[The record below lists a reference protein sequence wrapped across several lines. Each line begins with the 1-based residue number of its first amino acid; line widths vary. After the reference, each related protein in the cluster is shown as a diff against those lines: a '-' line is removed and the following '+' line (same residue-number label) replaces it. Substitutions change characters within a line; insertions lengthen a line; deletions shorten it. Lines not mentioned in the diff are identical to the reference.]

1 MESSISPRLVTQ
13 LRWSDQIAW
22 FSSLDFSFFDKNA
35 CSKLKLSIWFNDRR
49 FLDNYNHCE
58 EQLSISPAMGVS
70 HTLHCVSSRLC
81 FLSLADN
88 QTLWCGLEPLCPPC
102 PPCRYSDTVM
112 WSVPQSVVWTTLS
125 TEMKIK
131 GHTCCRQGDKKS
143 IHRKVTVKFIS
154 IEPTVILTLEPAH

>member
-1 MESSISPRLVTQ
+1 MVKSNCLVHC
-13 LRWSDQIAW
+13 LHVS
-22 FSSLDFSFFDKNA
+22 FSDKNA
-35 CSKLKLSIWFNDRR
+35 CSKLKLRMWVNDRR

-58 EQLSISPAMGVS
+58 EQLSISPVMGVS
-70 HTLHCVSSRLC
+70 DTLCVFQIVFS
-81 FLSLADN
+81 
-88 QTLWCGLEPLCPPC
+88 Q
-102 PPCRYSDTVM
+102 PCRYSDTVM